1 MKPHFTSSLALLL
14 AVVTCHP
21 ACAEDVNAAGAQF
34 RSLLGFK
41 VSAAVPTAH
50 IKQFLGSAKAFEAG
64 EFEKAICYY
73 RKQTVV
79 ILTSFQGDDGTHTPD
94 TFDMYEVSLM
104 AADME
109 EACSALPSKIPD
121 AAFQP
126 GGLKL
131 GMSIDQF
138 EALTGATA
146 ADEKQNG
153 VKSSRVFQKF
163 FSTAHYIYAAIDT
176 KKGLTNFRVQ

>member
-1 MKPHFTSSLALLL
+1 MSSLALLL
-14 AVVTCHP
+14 AVLTYHP
-21 ACAEDVNAAGAQF
+21 ACADDVNAAGAQF

-41 VSAAVPTAH
+41 VSAGVPTAR
-50 IKQFLGSAKAFEAG
+50 IQQFLGSAKAFESG
-64 EFEKAICYY
+64 EFAKAICYY

-79 ILTSFQGDDGTHTPD
+79 ILTSFQGDDRSHTPD
-94 TFDMYEVSLM
+94 TDTFDEYEVISPT
-104 AADME
+104 AAGME
-109 EACSALPSKIPD
+109 EVCSALPSKIPD

-146 ADEKQNG
+146 ADEMQNG

-163 FSTAHYIYAAIDT
+163 FSPAHYIYATFDT
-176 KKGLTNFRVQ
+176 KNGLTNFRVQ